1 MSNDDVDEKRS
12 GIVVLF
18 LVVVV
23 MVLVLRALKREGES
37 VKRERCSSSRDD
49 DGSRPILIGR
59 ERGSIGAS
67 AHKRLLP
74 NENSFSRSVCSPKDG
89 RFFIPFLL
97 VDQNREKKVVD
108 DEDFF
113 SLFTNGFTHSFF
125 LPHPFLNAVQLRCTN
140 DARPGMGERFLL
152 QERRSGSRAEMASVD
167 GPSVDWPRRHDVALE
182 KSRDEATDARPR
194 LVVGIRVTG
203 HGHTKRCVQAGTVGR
218 ERRVLRWY
226 GFVDC

>member
-1 MSNDDVDEKRS
+1 
-12 GIVVLF
+12 
-18 LVVVV
+18 
-23 MVLVLRALKREGES
+23 MVLVLRALKERR
-37 VKRERCSSSRDD
+37 RERKERALVFFSR
-49 DGSRPILIGR
+49 RR
-59 ERGSIGAS
+59 RFAS
-67 AHKRLLP
+67 NTHRARARSQAPLLP
-74 NENSFSRSVCSPKDG
+74 NENSFSSSVCSPKDG

-97 VDQNREKKVVD
+97 VDQNREKKVV

-203 HGHTKRCVQAGTVGR
+203 HGHAKRCVQAGTVGR

>member
-97 VDQNREKKVVD
+97 VDQNREKKVV

>member
-1 MSNDDVDEKRS
+1 MDEKRS
-12 GIVVLF
+12 IVVLF

-89 RFFIPFLL
+89 RSMVLFFLSTKIG
-97 VDQNREKKVVD
+97 RKKWSTTRIFD
-108 DEDFF
+108 LSTNGQT
-113 SLFTNGFTHSFF
+113 SLFLF
-125 LPHPFLNAVQLRCTN
+125 LTL
-140 DARPGMGERFLL
+140 
-152 QERRSGSRAEMASVD
+152 S
-167 GPSVDWPRRHDVALE
+167 
-182 KSRDEATDARPR
+182 
-194 LVVGIRVTG
+194 
-203 HGHTKRCVQAGTVGR
+203 
-218 ERRVLRWY
+218 
-226 GFVDC
+226 

>member
-1 MSNDDVDEKRS
+1 MDEKRS
-12 GIVVLF
+12 GIVLF

-37 VKRERCSSSRDD
+37 VKREPCSSSRDD

-97 VDQNREKKVVD
+97 VDQNPGEKSGRRGF
-108 DEDFF
+108 FF
-113 SLFTNGFTHSFF
+113 SLYERLYSLF
-125 LPHPFLNAVQLRCTN
+125 LSPSPF
-140 DARPGMGERFLL
+140 PER
-152 QERRSGSRAEMASVD
+152 S
-167 GPSVDWPRRHDVALE
+167 
-182 KSRDEATDARPR
+182 AT
-194 LVVGIRVTG
+194 
-203 HGHTKRCVQAGTVGR
+203 TVHK
-218 ERRVLRWY
+218 
-226 GFVDC
+226 

>member
-1 MSNDDVDEKRS
+1 MDEKRS

-37 VKRERCSSSRDD
+37 VKREPCSSSRDD

-89 RFFIPFLL
+89 RFFYSFSSCRPKSG
-97 VDQNREKKVVD
+97 EKSGRRRGF
-108 DEDFF
+108 FF
-113 SLFTNGFTHSFF
+113 SLYERLYSLF
-125 LPHPFLNAVQLRCTN
+125 LSPSPF
-140 DARPGMGERFLL
+140 PER
-152 QERRSGSRAEMASVD
+152 S
-167 GPSVDWPRRHDVALE
+167 
-182 KSRDEATDARPR
+182 AT
-194 LVVGIRVTG
+194 
-203 HGHTKRCVQAGTVGR
+203 TVHK
-218 ERRVLRWY
+218 
-226 GFVDC
+226 

>member
-1 MSNDDVDEKRS
+1 MTDPKSDRGSCTFSCRGGVGVARS
-12 GIVVLF
+12 EERRRERKE
-18 LVVVV
+18 
-23 MVLVLRALKREGES
+23 RALFFFSRRRRFAS
-37 VKRERCSSSRDD
+37 NTHRARARFDRCERAQA
-49 DGSRPILIGR
+49 P
-59 ERGSIGAS
+59 
-67 AHKRLLP
+67 LLP
-74 NENSFSRSVCSPKDG
+74 NENSFSSVLQRTDAFLFLFFLSTKIG
-89 RFFIPFLL
+89 R
-97 VDQNREKKVVD
+97 KKWSTRI
-108 DEDFF
+108 FF
-113 SLFTNGFTHSFF
+113 SLYGFTHSFF

-152 QERRSGSRAEMASVD
+152 QERRSGSLAEMASVD

>member
-67 AHKRLLP
+67 AHKRRFCRTRILFLVVFVLQRTDAFLFLFFLSTKIGRKKWSTRIFFLSLRTALLTL
-74 NENSFSRSVCSPKDG
+74 SFSLTLS
-89 RFFIPFLL
+89 
-97 VDQNREKKVVD
+97 
-108 DEDFF
+108 
-113 SLFTNGFTHSFF
+113 
-125 LPHPFLNAVQLRCTN
+125 
-140 DARPGMGERFLL
+140 
-152 QERRSGSRAEMASVD
+152 
-167 GPSVDWPRRHDVALE
+167 
-182 KSRDEATDARPR
+182 
-194 LVVGIRVTG
+194 
-203 HGHTKRCVQAGTVGR
+203 
-218 ERRVLRWY
+218 
-226 GFVDC
+226 

>member
-37 VKRERCSSSRDD
+37 VKREPCSSSRDD

-74 NENSFSRSVCSPKDG
+74 NENSFSSSVCSPKDG

>member
-1 MSNDDVDEKRS
+1 M
-12 GIVVLF
+12 
-18 LVVVV
+18 
-23 MVLVLRALKREGES
+23 LRALKERR
-37 VKRERCSSSRDD
+37 RERKERALFFFSRRRRFASNTHRARARFD
-49 DGSRPILIGR
+49 RC
-59 ERGSIGAS
+59 ERAQ
-67 AHKRLLP
+67 APLLP
-74 NENSFSRSVCSPKDG
+74 NENSFSSVLFSKGRTLFYSFSSCRPKSGEKSG
-89 RFFIPFLL
+89 RRGF
-97 VDQNREKKVVD
+97 
-108 DEDFF
+108 FF
-113 SLFTNGFTHSFF
+113 SLYGFTHSFF

-152 QERRSGSRAEMASVD
+152 QERRSGSLAEMASVD

>member
-1 MSNDDVDEKRS
+1 MTMDEKAIGDFVLFSCRGGDGVGVARS
-12 GIVVLF
+12 EERRRERKERALFFFSRRRRFASNTHRARARFDRCERDHKRRFCRTRILF
-18 LVVVV
+18 LV
-23 MVLVLRALKREGES
+23 LFSK
-37 VKRERCSSSRDD
+37 
-49 DGSRPILIGR
+49 GR
-59 ERGSIGAS
+59 T
-67 AHKRLLP
+67 LFY
-74 NENSFSRSVCSPKDG
+74 SFSSCRPKSGEKSG
-89 RFFIPFLL
+89 RRGF
-97 VDQNREKKVVD
+97 
-108 DEDFF
+108 FF
-113 SLFTNGFTHSFF
+113 SLYRFTHSFF